1 MSDSISSEDLYLS
14 VTPGGSFYSVQDD
27 SDGFGREFIK
37 RLLTVDETPAF
48 SLDVAQAL
56 SGLSDETETLEFVQ
70 LLQDAG
76 FIAGQ
81 KNAEAAPSGSLES
94 LLPGLL
100 QSLSNDGRAVLAEGQ
115 GLYLGSSGFPH
126 EAAEELAALSASLTA
141 IYKRHKDVLKGNL
154 GYSQRAWGLIDAA
167 GNSEIGFW
175 PLYIGKDRF
184 TLIIGGMPQLNQS
197 AFTQLIWALERR
209 YGSNSS
215 LPLKN

>member
-1 MSDSISSEDLYLS
+1 MSDYISREDLFMG
-14 VTPGGSFYSVQDD
+14 VTPGGSFYTVQDD
-27 SDGFGREFIK
+27 TEEFGRQFLH
-37 RLLTVDETPAF
+37 RLLTVDQMPSF
-48 SLDVAQAL
+48 SLDVAKDL
-56 SGLSDETETLEFVQ
+56 SGLSDETEALEFIH

-76 FIAGQ
+76 FIYGQ
-81 KNAEAAPSGSLES
+81 QSSQAAPSGSLES
-94 LLPGLL
+94 MLPKLLE
-100 QSLSNDGRAVLAEGQ
+100 SLSDDGRAVLAEGQ

-154 GYSQRAWGLIDAA
+154 GYRQRAWGLIDAA

-184 TLIIGGMPQLNQS
+184 TLIVGGMPQFNQP

-209 YGSNSS
+209 YGTNSPMV
-215 LPLKN
+215 LN

>member
-1 MSDSISSEDLYLS
+1 MSDYISREDLFMG
-14 VTPGGSFYSVQDD
+14 VTPGGSFYTVQDD
-27 SDGFGREFIK
+27 TEEFGRGFLH
-37 RLLTVDETPAF
+37 RLLTVDQMPPF
-48 SLDVAQAL
+48 SLDIAKDL
-56 SGLSDETETLEFVQ
+56 SGLSDETETLEFVH

-76 FIAGQ
+76 FIYGQ
-81 KNAEAAPSGSLES
+81 KSSQVAPAGNLES
-94 LLPGLL
+94 MLPGIL
-100 QSLSNDGRAVLAEGQ
+100 QSLSDDGRAVLAEGQ

-154 GYSQRAWGLIDAA
+154 GYRQRAWGLIDAA

-184 TLIIGGMPQLNQS
+184 TLIVGGMPQFNQP

-209 YGSNSS
+209 YGTNSPMV
-215 LPLKN
+215 LN

>member
-1 MSDSISSEDLYLS
+1 MSDYISSEDLYLS
-14 VTPGGSFYSVQDD
+14 VTPGGSFYSIQDD

-37 RLLTVDETPAF
+37 RLLAADETPAF
-48 SLDVAQAL
+48 SLDVAKEL
-56 SGLSDETETLEFVQ
+56 SGISDETETLEFVH

-81 KNAEAAPSGSLES
+81 KNAEIAPSGSLES
-94 LLPGLL
+94 MLPDLL
-100 QSLSNDGRAVLAEGQ
+100 QSLSSDGRAVLAEGQ

-154 GYSQRAWGLIDAA
+154 GYSQRAWGLIDAS

-175 PLYIGKDRF
+175 PLYIGSDRF
-184 TLIIGGMPQLNQS
+184 TLIIGGMPQLNQP
-197 AFTQLIWALERR
+197 AFTQLIWALELR

-215 LPLKN
+215 MLLNN

>member
-1 MSDSISSEDLYLS
+1 MSDFVSREDLFMG
-14 VTPGGSFYSVQDD
+14 VTPGGSFYTVQDNTD
-27 SDGFGREFIK
+27 EFGREFLHK
-37 RLLTVDETPAF
+37 LLTVDELPSF
-48 SLDVAQAL
+48 SLDIAKDM
-56 SGLSDETETLEFVQ
+56 SGLNDETETLEFVH

-76 FIAGQ
+76 FIYGQ
-81 KNAEAAPSGSLES
+81 QATQAAPSGSLES
-94 LLPGLL
+94 LLPQMLK
-100 QSLSNDGRAVLAEGQ
+100 SLSDEGRAVLAEGQ

-154 GYSQRAWGLIDAA
+154 GYRQRAWGLIDAA

-184 TLIIGGMPQLNQS
+184 TLIIGGMPQFNQP

-209 YGSNSS
+209 YGTNS
-215 LPLKN
+215 PMVLK

>member
-1 MSDSISSEDLYLS
+1 MSDYISGEDLYLS

-27 SDGFGREFIK
+27 SDGFGRTFIK
-37 RLLTVDETPAF
+37 RLLTTAETPAF
-48 SLDVAQAL
+48 SLDAAREL

-76 FIAGQ
+76 FITGQ
-81 KNAEAAPSGSLES
+81 KHSEVAPSGSLES
-94 LLPGLL
+94 MLPDLL
-100 QSLSNDGRAVLAEGQ
+100 QSLSSDGRAVLAEGQ

-154 GYSQRAWGLIDAA
+154 GYTQRAWGLIDAA

-175 PLYIGKDRF
+175 PLYIGSDRF
-184 TLIIGGMPQLNQS
+184 TLIIGGMPQLNQP
-197 AFTQLIWALERR
+197 AFTQLIWALQRR
-209 YGSNSS
+209 YGANEPA
-215 LPLKN
+215 LLNN

>member
-1 MSDSISSEDLYLS
+1 MSDYLSREDLFMG
-14 VTPGGSFYSVQDD
+14 VTPGGSFYTVQDD
-27 SDGFGREFIK
+27 TEEFGREFLH

-48 SLDVAQAL
+48 SLAAAKDL
-56 SGLSDETETLEFVQ
+56 SGLDDESETLEFVH

-76 FIAGQ
+76 FICGQ
-81 KNAEAAPSGSLES
+81 LNSLRAPTGSLES
-94 LLPGLL
+94 MLPGLL
-100 QSLSNDGRAVLAEGQ
+100 KSLSDDGRAVLAEGQ

-154 GYSQRAWGLIDAA
+154 GYRQRAWGLIDAA

-184 TLIIGGMPQLNQS
+184 TLIVGGMPQFNQP

-209 YGSNSS
+209 YGTNSQMV
-215 LPLKN
+215 LN

>member
-1 MSDSISSEDLYLS
+1 MSDYTSREDLFMG
-14 VTPGGSFYSVQDD
+14 VTPGGSFYTVQDNAEE
-27 SDGFGREFIK
+27 FGRQFLH
-37 RLLTVDETPAF
+37 RLLTVEQMPPF
-48 SLDVAQAL
+48 SLDNAKDL
-56 SGLSDETETLEFVQ
+56 SGLSDDTETLEFVH

-76 FIAGQ
+76 FIYGQ
-81 KNAEAAPSGSLES
+81 QTSQLAPSGSLES
-94 LLPGLL
+94 LLPDLL
-100 QSLSNDGRAVLAEGQ
+100 NSLSDDGRAVLAEGQ

-154 GYSQRAWGLIDAA
+154 GYRQRAWGLIDAA

-184 TLIIGGMPQLNQS
+184 TLIVGGMPQFNQP

-209 YGSNSS
+209 YGTDSPMVLN
-215 LPLKN
+215 

>member
-1 MSDSISSEDLYLS
+1 MSDYTSREDLFMG
-14 VTPGGSFYSVQDD
+14 VTPGGSFYTVQDD
-27 SDGFGREFIK
+27 TDEFGRQFLH
-37 RLLTVDETPAF
+37 RLLTVDQMPPF
-48 SLDVAQAL
+48 SLDIAKEL
-56 SGLSDETETLEFVQ
+56 SGLEDDTETLEFVH

-76 FIAGQ
+76 FIYGQ
-81 KNAEAAPSGSLES
+81 EDTLAAPSGSLES
-94 LLPGLL
+94 LLPDLL
-100 QSLSNDGRAVLAEGQ
+100 KSLSDDGRAVLAEGQ

-154 GYSQRAWGLIDAA
+154 GYRQRAWGLIDAA

-184 TLIIGGMPQLNQS
+184 TLIVGGMPQFNQP

-209 YGSNSS
+209 YGTNSPMV
-215 LPLKN
+215 LN

>member
-1 MSDSISSEDLYLS
+1 MSDYTSSEDLYLS
-14 VTPGGSFYSVQDD
+14 VTPGGSFYSIQDD
-27 SDGFGREFIK
+27 SDGFGREFIQ
-37 RLLTVDETPAF
+37 RLLSADETPAF
-48 SLDVAQAL
+48 SLDTAQNL
-56 SGLSDETETLEFVQ
+56 SGMSDETETLEFIH

-81 KNAEAAPSGSLES
+81 KYSEIAPSGSLES
-94 LLPGLL
+94 LLPDIL
-100 QSLSNDGRAVLAEGQ
+100 QSLSSDGRAVLAEGQ

-154 GYSQRAWGLIDAA
+154 GYNQRAWGLIDAA

-175 PLYIGKDRF
+175 PLYIGSDRF
-184 TLIIGGMPQLNQS
+184 TLIIGGMPQLNQP

-209 YGSNSS
+209 YGANSS
-215 LPLKN
+215 ALLNK

>member
-1 MSDSISSEDLYLS
+1 MSDHISSEDLYLS
-14 VTPGGSFYSVQDD
+14 VTPGGSFYSIQDD

-37 RLLTVDETPAF
+37 QLLSADETPVF
-48 SLDVAQAL
+48 SLAAAQQF
-56 SGLSDETETLEFVQ
+56 SGLSDETETLEFVS

-81 KNAEAAPSGSLES
+81 KHSEIAPSGSLES
-94 LLPGLL
+94 MLPSLL
-100 QSLSNDGRAVLAEGQ
+100 QSLSSDGRAVLAEGQ

-154 GYSQRAWGLIDAA
+154 GYQQRAWGLIDAA

-209 YGSNSS
+209 YGSNSTIV
-215 LPLKN
+215 LNK